1 MLETGPWDGFTGEDA
16 WVGFRGDWG
25 NQKKMVNI
33 VTGSTFNISL
43 IPSLSSNK
51 IKYKKYDIQN

>member
-33 VTGSTFNISL
+33 FTRTTFNIALFPYAS
-43 IPSLSSNK
+43 
-51 IKYKKYDIQN
+51 